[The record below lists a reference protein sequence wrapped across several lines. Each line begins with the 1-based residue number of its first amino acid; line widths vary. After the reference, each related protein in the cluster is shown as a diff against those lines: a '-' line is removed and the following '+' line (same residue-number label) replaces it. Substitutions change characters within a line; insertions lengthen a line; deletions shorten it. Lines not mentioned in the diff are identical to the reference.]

1 MVTAAVA
8 VYLAVGQSTVDA
20 MKCPKCGKPMN
31 KIWDLNKGGWHW
43 ACLRGC
49 KVEGASKGSKGAR
62 GDNPA
67 ITPVRKEE

>member
-1 MVTAAVA
+1 
-8 VYLAVGQSTVDA
+8 

-31 KIWDLNKGGWHW
+31 KIWDLTKGGWHW

-49 KVEGASKGSKGAR
+49 NIVGVSKGNKGAR
-62 GDNPA
+62 GDNLA